1 MITLTLTDHQ
11 LTILKALV
19 EYAAL
24 STPNGANADETTE
37 IYLQHIDNDL
47 SQQHIANFI
56 TKAREALKEQP

>member
-37 IYLQHIDNDL
+37 IFLQHIARNETHL
-47 SQQHIANFI
+47 ANFVS
-56 TKAREALKEQP
+56 KAREALKEQP